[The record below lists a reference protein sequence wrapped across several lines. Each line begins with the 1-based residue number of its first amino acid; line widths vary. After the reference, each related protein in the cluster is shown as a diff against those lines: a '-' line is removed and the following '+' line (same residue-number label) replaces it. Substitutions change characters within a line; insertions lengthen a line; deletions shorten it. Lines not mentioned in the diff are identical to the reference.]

1 MSASKAK
8 KPIVPTDKI
17 GDRLLEIG
25 KDYIAG
31 HTLLAL
37 TELSRVEPVAYSDAF
52 YVVDKLGP
60 FLTRTEQRILLDLL
74 TEVVVLSNCDVGM
87 DKNLMRD
94 YLKKRIRNSSN
105 FGEFVYHVI
114 EQINGIYNT

>member
-1 MSASKAK
+1 MSAIKTK
-8 KPIVPTDKI
+8 KPLAPSPKI

-37 TELSRVEPVAYSDAF
+37 TELSRVGPVEYIDAF
-52 YVVDKLGP
+52 YVIDKLGP
-60 FLTRTEQRILLDLL
+60 FLSRNEQRVLLDLL
-74 TEVVVLSNCDVGM
+74 TEVIVLTNSDVGM

-105 FGEFVYHVI
+105 FGEFVYHII
-114 EQINGIYNT
+114 EQIDGMYNT

>member
-37 TELSRVEPVAYSDAF
+37 TELSRIDQVAY
-52 YVVDKLGP
+52 
-60 FLTRTEQRILLDLL
+60 
-74 TEVVVLSNCDVGM
+74 
-87 DKNLMRD
+87 
-94 YLKKRIRNSSN
+94 
-105 FGEFVYHVI
+105 
-114 EQINGIYNT
+114 

>member
-1 MSASKAK
+1 MSASKVK
-8 KPIVPTDKI
+8 KSLTPSERI

-37 TELSRVEPVAYSDAF
+37 TELSRVGPVDYTDAF
-52 YVVDKLGP
+52 YVIDKLGP
-60 FLTRTEQRILLDLL
+60 FLTRSEQRVLLDLL
-74 TEVVVLSNCDVGM
+74 TEIVVLSNSKVGI
-87 DKNLMRD
+87 DKNLMQD

-105 FGEFVYHVI
+105 FGEFVYHII
-114 EQINGIYNT
+114 EQIDGMYNT

>member
-1 MSASKAK
+1 MSASKVK
-8 KPIVPTDKI
+8 KPTVPTEKI

-37 TELSRVEPVAYSDAF
+37 TELSRIDQVAYTDAF

-60 FLTRTEQRILLDLL
+60 FLSRTEQRVLLDLL
-74 TEVVVLSNCDVGM
+74 TEVVVLSNADVGL

-105 FGEFVYHVI
+105 FGEFVFHII
-114 EQINGIYNT
+114 EQIDGMYNT

>member
-1 MSASKAK
+1 MSASKTK
-8 KPIVPTDKI
+8 KPLAPSPKI

-37 TELSRVEPVAYSDAF
+37 TELSRVGPVEYTDAF
-52 YVVDKLGP
+52 YVIDKLGP
-60 FLTRTEQRILLDLL
+60 FLSRNEQRVLLDLL
-74 TEVVVLSNCDVGM
+74 TEVIVLTNSEVGM

-94 YLKKRIRNSSN
+94 YLKKRIRNSSD
-105 FGEFVYHVI
+105 FGEFVYHII
-114 EQINGIYNT
+114 EQIDDMYNT